1 MLTVMAPLQIPLDA
15 SPLQIVWFFLIA
27 LLWTGFFF
35 LEGFDFGVAM
45 LYPVLGRDPRQRR
58 VMINTIG
65 PVWDGNEVWL
75 LTAGGAMFAAFPG
88 WYSTLF
94 SALYLP
100 LFLVLVGL
108 IARGVSF
115 EYRAK
120 MPDDRWRNTF
130 DAGACVGS
138 FIVSLVLGVGFAN
151 LVRGLPVA
159 PDRGAAFGA
168 PNLFTGGFWSLF
180 NPFSLLG
187 GALFVLLF
195 CTHGAVF
202 LALKTYGEVRERA
215 MTVLRTLGPLTVTV
229 LAVFVLAA
237 CTVYGAGENP
247 YLGVPAAVVMWAAG
261 LGSVLALTAAV
272 LAQRAER
279 NGRAFFFT
287 GVSIV
292 TFFVMIFTKLYGT
305 LGFVSTDMTNPIT
318 MVNASSSPHTLR
330 LMTIFAACIVPVVL
344 GYQIWSYW
352 VFRKRISSR
361 ELPEHE
367 DEPNEVPATNWT

>member
-1 MLTVMAPLQIPLDA
+1 MAPLQTALGA
-15 SPLQIVWFFLIA
+15 SPLQILWFCLIG

-35 LEGFDFGVAM
+35 LEGFDFGVAV

-75 LTAGGAMFAAFPG
+75 LTAGGGMFAAFPG

-100 LFLVLVGL
+100 LFLILVGL

-130 DAGACVGS
+130 DVCACAGS
-138 FIVSLVLGVGFAN
+138 LIVSLVLGVGFAN
-151 LVRGLPVA
+151 FVRGLPVA
-159 PDRGAAFGA
+159 PDATAAFGN

-180 NPFSLLG
+180 NPFGLLG
-187 GALFVLLF
+187 GVLFVLLF

-202 LALKTYGEVRERA
+202 LALKTYGEVRERS
-215 MTVLRTLGPLTVTV
+215 MTVLKSLGPVTVAV
-229 LAVFVLAA
+229 LAVFVVVA

-247 YLGVPAAVVMWAAG
+247 YLGAPAGALMRAAG
-261 LGSVLALTAAV
+261 ICSVVALTVAV

-279 NGRAFFFT
+279 NGWAFIFT
-287 GVSIV
+287 GATIV
-292 TFFVMIFTKLYGT
+292 ALLVMIFTKMYGT
-305 LGFVSTDMTNPIT
+305 LGLVSADMNNPIT

-344 GYQIWSYW
+344 IYQIWSYW
-352 VFRKRISSR
+352 VFRKRISRR

-367 DEPNEVPATNWT
+367 IEPNEVPATDWT

>member
-1 MLTVMAPLQIPLDA
+1 MVPLQIPLDA
-15 SPLQIVWFFLIA
+15 GPLQIVWFFLIA

-130 DAGACVGS
+130 DTCASAGS
-138 FIVSLVLGVGFAN
+138 FIVTLVLGIGFAN

-159 PDRGAAFGA
+159 PDTSAAFGA

-180 NPFSLLG
+180 NPFGLLG
-187 GALFVLLF
+187 GVLLVLLF

-202 LALKTYGEVRERA
+202 LALKTYGDVRERA
-215 MTVLRTLGPLTVTV
+215 MTVLRTLGPITVAV

-237 CTVYGAGENP
+237 CSVHGAGENP
-247 YLGVPAAVVMWAAG
+247 YLGTPAAVVMWAGG

-292 TFFVMIFTKLYGT
+292 TFFVMVFTKLYGT
-305 LGFVSTDMTNPIT
+305 LGFVSEDPTNPIT

-330 LMTIFAACIVPVVL
+330 LMTIFAVCIVPVVL

-367 DEPNEVPATNWT
+367 NEPNEVPATDWT

>member
-1 MLTVMAPLQIPLDA
+1 MLTTMVPLQIPLDA
-15 SPLQIVWFFLIA
+15 GPLQIVWFFLIA

-130 DAGACVGS
+130 DTCASAGS
-138 FIVSLVLGVGFAN
+138 FIVTLVLGIGFAN

-159 PDRGAAFGA
+159 PDTSAAFGA
-168 PNLFTGGFWSLF
+168 PNLFTGSFWSLF
-180 NPFSLLG
+180 NPFGLLG
-187 GALFVLLF
+187 GVLLVLLF

-202 LALKTYGEVRERA
+202 LALKTYGDVRERA
-215 MTVLRTLGPLTVTV
+215 MTVLRTLGPITVAV

-237 CTVYGAGENP
+237 CSVHGAGENP
-247 YLGVPAAVVMWAAG
+247 YLGTPAAVVMWAGG

-292 TFFVMIFTKLYGT
+292 TFFVMVFTKLYGT
-305 LGFVSTDMTNPIT
+305 LGFVSEDPTNPIT

-330 LMTIFAACIVPVVL
+330 LMTIFAVCIVPVVL

-367 DEPNEVPATNWT
+367 NEPNEVPATDWT

>member
-1 MLTVMAPLQIPLDA
+1 MLTTMVPLQIPLDA
-15 SPLQIVWFFLIA
+15 GPLQIVWFFLIA

-130 DAGACVGS
+130 DTCASAGS
-138 FIVSLVLGVGFAN
+138 FIVTLVLGIGFAN

-159 PDRGAAFGA
+159 PDTSAAFGA

-180 NPFSLLG
+180 NPFGLLG
-187 GALFVLLF
+187 GVLLVLLF

-202 LALKTYGEVRERA
+202 LALKTYGDVRERA
-215 MTVLRTLGPLTVTV
+215 MTVLRTLGPITVAV

-237 CTVYGAGENP
+237 CSVHGAGENP
-247 YLGVPAAVVMWAAG
+247 YLGTPAAVVMWAGG

-292 TFFVMIFTKLYGT
+292 TFFVMVFTKLYGT
-305 LGFVSTDMTNPIT
+305 LGFVSEDPTNPIT

-330 LMTIFAACIVPVVL
+330 LMTIFAVCIVPVVL

-367 DEPNEVPATNWT
+367 NEPNEVPATDWT

>member
-1 MLTVMAPLQIPLDA
+1 MLTTMVPLQMPLDA

-45 LYPVLGRDPRQRR
+45 LYPVLGRDPGRRR

-130 DAGACVGS
+130 DACACAGS
-138 FIVSLVLGVGFAN
+138 FIVTLVLGIGFAN

-159 PDRGAAFGA
+159 PDTSAAFGA

-180 NPFSLLG
+180 NPFGLLG
-187 GALFVLLF
+187 GVLLVLLF

-215 MTVLRTLGPLTVTV
+215 MTVLRTLGPITVAV

-237 CTVYGAGENP
+237 CSVHGAGENP
-247 YLGVPAAVVMWAAG
+247 YLGTPAAVVMWAGG

-292 TFFVMIFTKLYGT
+292 TFFVMVFTKLYGT
-305 LGFVSTDMTNPIT
+305 LGFVSEDPTNPIT

-330 LMTIFAACIVPVVL
+330 LMTIFAVCIVPVVL

-367 DEPNEVPATNWT
+367 NEPNEVPATDWT

>member
-1 MLTVMAPLQIPLDA
+1 MLTTMVPLQIPLDA
-15 SPLQIVWFFLIA
+15 GPLQIVWFFLIA

-130 DAGACVGS
+130 DTCASAGS
-138 FIVSLVLGVGFAN
+138 FIVTLVLGIRFAN

-159 PDRGAAFGA
+159 PDTSAAFGA

-180 NPFSLLG
+180 NPFGLLG
-187 GALFVLLF
+187 GVLLVLLF

-202 LALKTYGEVRERA
+202 LALKTYGDVRERA
-215 MTVLRTLGPLTVTV
+215 MTVLRTLGPITVAV

-237 CTVYGAGENP
+237 CSVHGAGENP
-247 YLGVPAAVVMWAAG
+247 YLGTPAAVVMWAGG

-292 TFFVMIFTKLYGT
+292 TFFVMVFTKLYGT
-305 LGFVSTDMTNPIT
+305 LGFVSEDPTNPIT

-330 LMTIFAACIVPVVL
+330 LMTIFAVCIVPVVL

-367 DEPNEVPATNWT
+367 NEPNEVPATDWT

>member
-1 MLTVMAPLQIPLDA
+1 MVPLQLPLDA
-15 SPLQIVWFFLIA
+15 SPLQIVWFCLIA

-88 WYSTLF
+88 WYATLF

-100 LFLVLVGL
+100 LFLVLAGL

-130 DAGACVGS
+130 DACASAGS
-138 FIVSLVLGVGFAN
+138 FIVSLVLGIGFAN

-159 PDRGAAFGA
+159 PDTSAAFGA

-187 GALFVLLF
+187 GVLFILLF

-215 MTVLRTLGPLTVTV
+215 MTVLKTLGPLTVAV

-237 CTVYGAGENP
+237 CTVHGAAENP
-247 YLGVPAAVVMWAAG
+247 YLGAPATVLMWTAGLVAVV
-261 LGSVLALTAAV
+261 ALTVAV

-279 NGRAFFFT
+279 NGRAFLFT
-287 GVSIV
+287 GLTIIA
-292 TFFVMIFTKLYGT
+292 FFVMVFTKLYGT
-305 LGFVSTDMTNPIT
+305 LGFVSADPANPIT

-330 LMTIFAACIVPVVL
+330 LMTIFAGCIVPVVL

-352 VFRKRISSR
+352 IFRRRISSR

-367 DEPNEVPATNWT
+367 EEPNEVPATTWT